1 MRRVLFVDDEP
12 MVLLGLER
20 MLRSHRD
27 EWDMNFSGSGEEALV
42 RLGAEPFDVVVS
54 DMRMPGMDGAQL
66 LSRVRA
72 EYPHMVRVVLS
83 GHTDQEAAMKV
94 LPVAHQFLAKPC
106 EGGSLKE
113 AIDRACG
120 LQSILGDERI
130 REVIGRVDAL
140 PALPRLCSDLNS
152 LIADPEVSLVKV
164 ARLVEQDPAMAAKVL
179 HLVNSSF
186 FGLPRRLTSI
196 REAVS
201 YLGLSL
207 LRNLVFSLAMFRAF
221 EGSGSGSGSGSG
233 AGRLPGFSHERMQSH
248 ALAVAH
254 VAKRICPAREHAD
267 DAFISALLAD
277 VGQLV
282 LAAHLPD
289 LFGEIIRH
297 AHASGLSLHAAECER
312 LGVSHA
318 EIGAY
323 LLGLWQLPYAVVEG
337 VAHHHDASRIP
348 PHRFIAADAAYIAQ
362 ALVQL
367 TDGGPKDPFDMARPA
382 LDPKY
387 LESLGVA
394 KELLGWA
401 ELAAQTLA
409 GATS

>member
-12 MVLLGLER
+12 RVLQGLER

-27 EWDMNFSGSGEEALV
+27 EWDMNFTGSGEEALT

-66 LSRVRA
+66 LSRVRSQ
-72 EYPHMVRVVLS
+72 YPHMVRVVLS

-106 EGGSLKE
+106 DGDTLKE
-113 AIDRACG
+113 AIDRACR

-130 REVIGRVDAL
+130 RKVIGRVDSL
-140 PALPRLCSDLNS
+140 PALPRLCSELNS

-196 REAVS
+196 REAIS

-207 LRNLVFSLAMFRAF
+207 LRNLVFSLAVFRAF
-221 EGSGSGSGSGSG
+221 EG
-233 AGRLPGFSHERMQSH
+233 ATRMPGFSHELMQNH

-297 AHASGLSLHAAECER
+297 AHIHGLSLHAAECER

-362 ALVQL
+362 ALVQV
-367 TDGGPKDPFDMARPA
+367 TDGGPKDPFDVARPA

-394 KELLGWA
+394 KEMPAWR
-401 ELAAQTLA
+401 ELALQVLA